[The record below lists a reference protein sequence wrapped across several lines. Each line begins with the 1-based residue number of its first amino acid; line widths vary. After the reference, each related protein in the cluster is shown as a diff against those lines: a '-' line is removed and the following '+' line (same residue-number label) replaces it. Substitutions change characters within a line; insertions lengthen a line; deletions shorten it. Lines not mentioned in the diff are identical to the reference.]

1 MTVDSPSD
9 DSEVSSTQDVDP
21 YDANLSRTFVPL
33 TPPRMTEQEAIRQSV
48 QEQQSNLPSTVAWPP
63 AGETPI
69 NEFRTEG
76 YIFCAFPTLFPTV
89 AADFVAPRACA
100 VIIGNNFKHLLM
112 YEDGRFA
119 RHPCFCYLLST
130 PRCDGVLFRQARF
143 MFDSALKMPSSQ
155 WKSSVTWLVVKEK
168 PFQTVCCTM
177 LAAYEGQGSTGSS
190 SGVSSLPW

>member
-33 TPPRMTEQEAIRQSV
+33 TPPRITEQEAIRQSV

-76 YIFCAFPTLFPTV
+76 YISCAFPTLFPTV

-119 RHPCFCYLLST
+119 RHPCFCYFALNTEMRWRALQTGRIYVRQCPQDAQLSVEELRDMIGCEGEAFSNRLLHYAGSLRGT
-130 PRCDGVLFRQARF
+130 RQ
-143 MFDSALKMPSSQ
+143 
-155 WKSSVTWLVVKEK
+155 
-168 PFQTVCCTM
+168 
-177 LAAYEGQGSTGSS
+177 Y
-190 SGVSSLPW
+190 